1 MAVEIFNRCEKKY
14 RLDGTLFDRLQYR
27 LSACMETDAH
37 NESRF
42 TYPIC
47 NIYYDTDD
55 SYLIRKSL
63 TKPKYKEKLR
73 LRSYGTPDMD
83 SRAYVEIKKKVCGVV
98 NKRRSGITL
107 CEAYAFL
114 ENGEIP
120 EIKPGMNGQ
129 VLREIQYMLSQR
141 ALKPQIYLSYDRRAY
156 FEAGNPD
163 LRISFD
169 TNILTRRY
177 DLRLESGSY
186 GEPLLADG
194 EWLMEIK
201 TSCAMPVWLTQILS
215 EYKVYPSSFSKYG
228 TEYRRSLTPAPVP
241 ETGRV
246 MVIRPLREAAG
257 IAVHAG
263 AN

>member
-1 MAVEIFNRCEKKY
+1 MAIEIFHRCENKY
-14 RLDGTLFDRLQYR
+14 RLDGTVFDKLQDRLSGY
-27 LSACMETDAH
+27 METDAH

-55 SYLIRKSL
+55 SYLIRTSL
-63 TKPKYKEKLR
+63 AKPKYKEKLR
-73 LRSYGTPDMD
+73 LRSYGTPDID
-83 SRAYVEIKKKVCGVV
+83 SRAYVEIKKKVHGVV
-98 NKRRSGITL
+98 NKRRSGL
-107 CEAYAFL
+107 RLREAYDFL
-114 ENGEIP
+114 ESGEMP
-120 EIKPGMNGQ
+120 EINRNMNGQ
-129 VLREIQYMLSQR
+129 VLREIQYTLSQR
-141 ALKPQIYLSYDRRAY
+141 TLKPQTYLSYERRAY

-186 GEPLLADG
+186 GEPLLAEG

-201 TSCAMPVWLTQILS
+201 TSRAMPVWLTRVLS
-215 EYKVYPSSFSKYG
+215 EYKIYPSSFSKYG
-228 TEYRRSLTPAPVP
+228 TEYRRSLTPAHVP
-241 ETGRV
+241 ETSRV
-246 MVIRPLREAAG
+246 MFFCPLREAAG
-257 IAVHAG
+257 IAVPAV